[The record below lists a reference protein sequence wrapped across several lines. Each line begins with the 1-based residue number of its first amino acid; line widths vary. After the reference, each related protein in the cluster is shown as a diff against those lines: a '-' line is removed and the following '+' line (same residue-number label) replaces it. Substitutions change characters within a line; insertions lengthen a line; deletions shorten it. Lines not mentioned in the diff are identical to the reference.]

1 MALCIIAIK
10 SESLPES
17 SIMWKCVGSGSVNFY
32 LIHPFLDLVSAWCSN
47 WQTGWLHRKV
57 GGRKKG
63 GREGGKKEE
72 GRRRRE
78 EREGERREREEEWK
92 RGRLQ

>member
-57 GGRKKG
+57 GGRKKEE
-63 GREGGKKEE
+63 GREGRKRKGRGREEKERGE
-72 GRRRRE
+72 GR
-78 EREGERREREEEWK
+78 
-92 RGRLQ
+92 

>member
-1 MALCIIAIK
+1 MALCMIAIK
-10 SESLPES
+10 TESLPES

-57 GGRKKG
+57 GGRKKKEG
-63 GREGGKKEE
+63 GREERG
-72 GRRRRE
+72 RE
-78 EREGERREREEEWK
+78 EKERRE
-92 RGRLQ
+92 GR